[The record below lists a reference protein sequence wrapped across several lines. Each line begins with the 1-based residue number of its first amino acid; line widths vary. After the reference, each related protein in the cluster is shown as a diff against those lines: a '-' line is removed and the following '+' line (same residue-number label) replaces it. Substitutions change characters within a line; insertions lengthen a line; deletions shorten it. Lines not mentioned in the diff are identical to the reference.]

1 MFDLRLVSSSPEVVP
16 SFLVTETNGTN
27 PEKQVCSWPFECFE
41 YILDNCKNVVFLL
54 MDLNLLLVKALDV
67 LDRRAVFPTT
77 LRIMLMLDF
86 DAILMSKEFSIDKLH
101 LFYFVM

>member
-1 MFDLRLVSSSPEVVP
+1 MV
-16 SFLVTETNGTN
+16 
-27 PEKQVCSWPFECFE
+27 Q
-41 YILDNCKNVVFLL
+41 ILKSKYVHVHLNVLNIFWIINVVFLL